1 MVDVVDSTAL
11 TARLGH
17 DAAATLWTAHDR
29 CARDLLRAWHGREID
44 KTDGFLLIFRDARDA
59 LGFAIAYHQA
69 IDQLE
74 PPLRARAGLHVDEI
88 ELRETPA
95 GDVAL
100 GAKPLELDGLAKSVA
115 ARVMSVAMGGQTL
128 LTLEARAALG
138 SPAVRVQSHGHWRL
152 KGLEQPVELFEAG
165 DERAPFA
172 PPPDAEK
179 AYRVV
184 RKGEL
189 WLPQREV
196 RHGLPAERDAFIGRH
211 AALRELQQRFE
222 AGARLVSLTGFGGT
236 GKTRLALRFGWRSLG
251 DLPGGAWFCDLS
263 SARSVEGLL
272 RAVAQGLDVTLAKEE
287 PVIQLGHALAGRG
300 ACLVIFDNFEQLASH
315 AEGTLGRWLERAPLA
330 RFLVT
335 TRELLGIAGEQ
346 TVNLPPL
353 EVEEAKALFLVRAAA
368 AGHAAESV
376 QADRVAIES
385 LVQMLDGLPL
395 AIELAAARARILP
408 PRALLA
414 RMSERFQVLSA
425 PGGRRDRQST
435 LRAAF
440 DWSWDL
446 LSLADKSTL
455 AQLAVFEGG
464 FTLDAAEATVDVSG
478 VDAAPWTLDTVQ
490 SLVDKSF
497 VRALA
502 GERFGLLTSVQDY
515 AAEHLRTPGR
525 FAGSGEAAQASA
537 FARHGAF
544 FASFGPR
551 RAITHRCADADNLVA
566 ACRRAVARGDV
577 DVAVGA
583 LEGAWGALALRG
595 PFKAAVQLAS
605 AVCGMQAL
613 SDAASARAAV
623 VLGRAL
629 SAAGEHEAA
638 EARFQQALEQATSAN
653 DAVTLS
659 HALRGLADRHAERG
673 AIEQATRM
681 LEQALEHARRAGDAS
696 AEFEALNSSGTLA
709 WKQGQSAAASAH
721 YAAALEVAHR
731 ADDRFAQCLVRA
743 NLGLLHD
750 DVGHVDD
757 ARLHFDAALVIAR
770 ELGDRLREGN
780 ILCNLGLRQLL
791 RGEPAQAQARLE
803 SALLIG
809 RELGYVYLEYV
820 TLCNVALV
828 YEELGRPQQA
838 LEALD
843 ASLVL
848 ARHSGD
854 HRTEGQVL
862 GYRGRLLAT
871 RERARD
877 AAADLEEGLRLL
889 REARDPFSTGILLC
903 CRAEAEA
910 LAGRIASAQADLA
923 QAAALAHE
931 CEAAP
936 SSELGWA
943 LARAR
948 KVLERSTPA

>member
-346 TVNLPPL
+346 TVDLPPL

-395 AIELAAARARILP
+395 AIELAAARAHP
-408 PRALLA
+408 TAA
-414 RMSERFQVLSA
+414 
-425 PGGRRDRQST
+425 
-435 LRAAF
+435 RAAG
-440 DWSWDL
+440 
-446 LSLADKSTL
+446 AHER
-455 AQLAVFEGG
+455 AV
-464 FTLDAAEATVDVSG
+464 
-478 VDAAPWTLDTVQ
+478 
-490 SLVDKSF
+490 
-497 VRALA
+497 
-502 GERFGLLTSVQDY
+502 
-515 AAEHLRTPGR
+515 PG
-525 FAGSGEAAQASA
+525 AVCT
-537 FARHGAF
+537 
-544 FASFGPR
+544 R
-551 RAITHRCADADNLVA
+551 RAARPAVD
-566 ACRRAVARGDV
+566 VARG
-577 DVAVGA
+577 
-583 LEGAWGALALRG
+583 
-595 PFKAAVQLAS
+595 
-605 AVCGMQAL
+605 
-613 SDAASARAAV
+613 
-623 VLGRAL
+623 
-629 SAAGEHEAA
+629 
-638 EARFQQALEQATSAN
+638 
-653 DAVTLS
+653 
-659 HALRGLADRHAERG
+659 
-673 AIEQATRM
+673 
-681 LEQALEHARRAGDAS
+681 
-696 AEFEALNSSGTLA
+696 
-709 WKQGQSAAASAH
+709 
-721 YAAALEVAHR
+721 
-731 ADDRFAQCLVRA
+731 
-743 NLGLLHD
+743 
-750 DVGHVDD
+750 
-757 ARLHFDAALVIAR
+757 
-770 ELGDRLREGN
+770 
-780 ILCNLGLRQLL
+780 
-791 RGEPAQAQARLE
+791 
-803 SALLIG
+803 
-809 RELGYVYLEYV
+809 
-820 TLCNVALV
+820 
-828 YEELGRPQQA
+828 
-838 LEALD
+838 
-843 ASLVL
+843 
-848 ARHSGD
+848 
-854 HRTEGQVL
+854 
-862 GYRGRLLAT
+862 
-871 RERARD
+871 
-877 AAADLEEGLRLL
+877 LRLVVG
-889 REARDPFSTGILLC
+889 P
-903 CRAEAEA
+903 A
-910 LAGRIASAQADLA
+910 LAGRQVYAGAARGVRGRLHPRCGRGDGRRVGRRCRALDPRHRAVAGRQVVRACARRRALWVAHERAGLCGRASAHAGPVRRQ
-923 QAAALAHE
+923 
-931 CEAAP
+931 
-936 SSELGWA
+936 
-943 LARAR
+943 R
-948 KVLERSTPA
+948 